1 MSLSFPASAIVFCAA
16 QFLGAARAVASKLV
30 RILARGR
37 SSQVGARLVLAV
49 GLIGAT
55 KGQAQSGSAPVGVMT
70 YAVAENSTI
79 SLGVPLLRP
88 AVFVGSVTAFG
99 GKTLTVAGAGADAPW
114 ALVAGAA
121 YFVEV
126 IGHVDGATSGLVGQR
141 FEVDEVA
148 TLASGVGAV
157 VLDSMSAL
165 NTASV
170 TTLVDLANYRV
181 VMRPHWT
188 LAALL
193 GTGAGGKINASV
205 SVTAAD
211 QVLAWNGAGFSVF
224 YLRSGEVPQWR
235 NIATGAT
242 NQDGAILPPGVG
254 LFLRRQQGALALAV
268 PGEVRMNTFVRPPL
282 TGSQLVAGGF
292 PVDASLADW
301 KLTSGAGLTA
311 GTSPVNADQVLAWA
325 DNAFSVFYLRDGPT
339 PQWRNTATGLVD
351 YTNAPL
357 FSKLGANLLFLR
369 AGSPGAA
376 AGVAPVA
383 LVQAVPFKL

>member
-1 MSLSFPASAIVFCAA
+1 MTFYFPASAIFFCLAK
-16 QFLGAARAVASKLV
+16 FLGTARAVASKRV
-30 RILARGR
+30 RILARGG

-88 AVFVGSVTAFG
+88 AVFVGSVTGFG
-99 GKTLTVAGAGADAPW
+99 GKSLTVAGAGADAPW

-157 VLDSMSAL
+157 VLDSTSAL

-193 GTGAGGKINASV
+193 GTGPGGKINASV

-211 QVLAWNGAGFSVF
+211 QVLAWSGAGFSVF

-235 NIATGAT
+235 NTATGAA
-242 NQDGAILPPGVG
+242 NQDGAILPPGAG
-254 LFLRRQQGALALAV
+254 LFLRRQAGALTFAI
-268 PGEVRMNTFVRPPL
+268 PGEVRTNVFVRPPL
-282 TGSQLVAGGF
+282 TGSQIIAGGF
-292 PVDASLADW
+292 PIDSSPADLKLAA
-301 KLTSGAGLTA
+301 GPGLTLGPGLTP
-311 GTSPVNADQVLAWA
+311 GTSPSNSDQLLSWET
-325 DNAFSVFYLRDGPT
+325 NAFSVYYLRDGQVPH
-339 PQWRNTATGLVD
+339 WRNASTGLLD
-351 YTNAPL
+351 YSNTAIL
-357 FSKLGANLLFLR
+357 SSRGASLLLLR
-369 AGSPGAA
+369 SPAA
-376 AGVAPVA
+376 AATSRQ
-383 LVQAVPFKL
+383 LIPFSL

>member
-1 MSLSFPASAIVFCAA
+1 
-16 QFLGAARAVASKLV
+16 
-30 RILARGR
+30 
-37 SSQVGARLVLAV
+37 
-49 GLIGAT
+49 
-55 KGQAQSGSAPVGVMT
+55 
-70 YAVAENSTI
+70 
-79 SLGVPLLRP
+79 
-88 AVFVGSVTAFG
+88 
-99 GKTLTVAGAGADAPW
+99 
-114 ALVAGAA
+114 
-121 YFVEV
+121 
-126 IGHVDGATSGLVGQR
+126 
-141 FEVDEVA
+141 
-148 TLASGVGAV
+148 
-157 VLDSMSAL
+157 
-165 NTASV
+165 
-170 TTLVDLANYRV
+170 
-181 VMRPHWT
+181 
-188 LAALL
+188 
-193 GTGAGGKINASV
+193 
-205 SVTAAD
+205 
-211 QVLAWNGAGFSVF
+211 
-224 YLRSGEVPQWR
+224 
-235 NIATGAT
+235 
-242 NQDGAILPPGVG
+242 VG